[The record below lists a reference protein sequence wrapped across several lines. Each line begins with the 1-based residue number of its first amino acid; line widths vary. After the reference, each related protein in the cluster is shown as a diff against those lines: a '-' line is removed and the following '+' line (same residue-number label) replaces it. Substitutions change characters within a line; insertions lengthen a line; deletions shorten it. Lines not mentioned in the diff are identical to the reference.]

1 MIPVILLLKNVFSC
15 LLFLVAGGTN
25 LEKMCVHADAQYI
38 YILSTLTWQ
47 AWPLSVA
54 SELKEEPGT
63 SLEPDELDQIK
74 VKVFTLMTCFS
85 HFNSEKV

>member
-15 LLFLVAGGTN
+15 LLFLEAWGTN

-38 YILSTLTWQ
+38 YYIALTWQ
-47 AWPLSVA
+47 AWTLSVA
-54 SELKEEPGT
+54 TELEEEPGT

-74 VKVFTLMTCFS
+74 VQVLTLMTCFS